1 MNDRQKDWI
10 IFLGVIPDMHDKVVA
25 IVREWREYARAN
37 GVDRQGLTRLNERLF
52 GRLFGGKPLPGHSCC
67 LSYGSLRVDGDGAIV
82 ADFIDGGRL
91 SGLPELF
98 EKAGRGIGY
107 GDWEYMLVNQPV
119 TFLLYTSYFCV
130 LGFTLDGRIV
140 INTKEM
146 YGGADGQAEYR
157 RAVGDR
163 EYYCRLLGTVKKN
176 YARVLLPEV
185 PKGILKLPD
194 RL

>member
-10 IFLGVIPDMHDKVVA
+10 IFLGVIPDMHDKAVA
-25 IVREWREYARAN
+25 IVREWREYVRAN

-52 GRLFGGKPLPGHSCC
+52 GGVRRLSGHSCC
-67 LSYGSLRVDGDGAIV
+67 LSYGSLRVDGYGAVV

-91 SGLPELF
+91 PELPELF
-98 EKAGRGIGY
+98 EKAGRGIGH
-107 GDWEYMLVNQPV
+107 GDWKYMLVSQPV
-119 TFLLYTSYFCV
+119 PFLWYTEYFYV

-140 INTKEM
+140 IDTKEM
-146 YGGADGQAEYR
+146 YGGTDGQAEYR
-157 RAVGDR
+157 RAAGDR
-163 EYYCRLLGTVKKN
+163 EFCCRLLETVKKN
-176 YARVLLPEV
+176 YAGALLPEV